1 MLGVPRHKY
10 APPRFIHRP
19 RVAYRSNGRLV
30 VVDISRSRKAIDTGD
45 SVRPMPPIQP
55 PHPHLLEKLQYKPKL
70 VHGASKHVGSPP
82 PEKKQRY

>member
-55 PHPHLLEKLQYKPKL
+55 PPPHLLEKWQYKPKL
-70 VHGASKHVGSPP
+70 GNGASKHVGSPP